1 MITRKE
7 YKAAQ
12 LRSAHLIGQTGI
24 FLRDD
29 ELRKISVADFGL
41 SDLDKFGAQILT
53 LVDTQ
58 MIAAKLIAMF
68 PHQILPEHWHPKIG
82 AYAGK
87 EETLRV
93 EWGELYFYQ
102 PGERTLSPKAS
113 IPGNKL
119 DCFKNWHEMIMR
131 PGDQVTLAPV
141 TPHWFQ
147 AGSKGAVVWSIS
159 TKALDL
165 QDEFT
170 DPQIRRETFILENN
184 NEQ

>member
-7 YKAAQ
+7 FEDARKRAAE
-12 LRSAHLIGQTGI
+12 LLKKTGV
-24 FLRDD
+24 FLN
-29 ELRKISVADFGL
+29 EKNLEKIAVADFGL
-41 SDLDKFGAQILT
+41 SDLQVFGAQILT

-68 PHQILPEHWHPKIG
+68 PMQILPEHWHPKIG
-82 AYAGK
+82 NYAGK

-93 EWGELYFYQ
+93 EWGDLFLYS
-102 PGERTLSPKAS
+102 PGELSKNPKAT
-113 IPGNKL
+113 IPQEKR
-119 DCFKNWHEMIMR
+119 DCFSHWHENTMK
-131 PGDQVTLAPV
+131 PGDQITFAPT

-147 AGSKGAVVWSIS
+147 AGPAGVVVWSFS

-170 DPQIRRETFILENN
+170 DPAIRRETIIIDAN
-184 NEQ
+184 